1 MTNTLHIKNELKQ
14 LTRLY
19 AFLDQQ
25 AGTYELG
32 ELQSMQIKLA
42 LEEAVTNVI
51 QYAYPDKKDQDI
63 RIDMSYENKRLTI
76 VITDTGISFNPLERQ
91 EPDLTLSL
99 EERPTGGLEIYLVK
113 QMMTGVSYSRSA
125 GKNILT
131 MAKDIC

>member
-1 MTNTLHIKNELKQ
+1 MTNTLHIKNELEQ

-42 LEEAVTNVI
+42 HEEAVTNVI
-51 QYAYPDKKDQDI
+51 QYAYPDKKDQD
-63 RIDMSYENKRLTI
+63 KRLTI
-76 VITDTGISFNPLERQ
+76 VITDTGIGFNPLERQ

-99 EERPTGGLEIYLVK
+99 EERPTGGLGIYLVK
-113 QMMTGVSYSRSA
+113 QLMTEVSYSRSA

>member
-1 MTNTLHIKNELKQ
+1 MTNTLIIKNELEQ

-19 AFLDQQ
+19 AFLDRQ
-25 AGTYELG
+25 AVAYGLE
-32 ELQSMQIKLA
+32 ELQLMQVKLA

-51 QYAYPDKKDQDI
+51 LYAYPDKKDQDI

-76 VITDTGISFNPLERQ
+76 VITDTGTDFNPLERQ

-99 EERPTGGLEIYLVK
+99 EERTIGGLGIYLFK
-113 QMMTGVSYSRSA
+113 QLMTEVTYSRSA

-131 MAKDIC
+131 MTKDMH

>member
-42 LEEAVTNVI
+42 LEEA
-51 QYAYPDKKDQDI
+51 DKKDQDI

-99 EERPTGGLEIYLVK
+99 EERPTGGLGIYLVK
-113 QMMTGVSYSRSA
+113 QLMTEVSYSRSA

>member
-1 MTNTLHIKNELKQ
+1 MTNTLIIKNELEQ

-19 AFLDQQ
+19 AFLDRQ
-25 AGTYELG
+25 AVAYGLE
-32 ELQSMQIKLA
+32 ELQLTQVKLA

-51 QYAYPDKKDQDI
+51 LYAYPDKKDQDI

-76 VITDTGISFNPLERQ
+76 VITDTGTDFNPLERQ

-99 EERPTGGLEIYLVK
+99 EERPIGGLGIYLVK
-113 QMMTGVSYSRSA
+113 QLMTEVTYSRSA

-131 MAKDIC
+131 MTKDMH

>member
-1 MTNTLHIKNELKQ
+1 MTNTLIIKNELEQ

-19 AFLDQQ
+19 AFLDRQ
-25 AGTYELG
+25 AVAYGLE
-32 ELQSMQIKLA
+32 ELQLMRVKLA

-51 QYAYPDKKDQDI
+51 LYAYPDKKDQDI

-76 VITDTGISFNPLERQ
+76 VITDTGTDFNPLERQ

-99 EERPTGGLEIYLVK
+99 EERPIGGLGIYLVK
-113 QMMTGVSYSRSA
+113 QLMTEVTYSRSA

-131 MAKDIC
+131 MTKDMH

>member
-1 MTNTLHIKNELKQ
+1 MTNTLIIKNELEQ

-19 AFLDQQ
+19 AFLDRQ
-25 AGTYELG
+25 AVAYGLE
-32 ELQSMQIKLA
+32 ELQLMQVKLA

-51 QYAYPDKKDQDI
+51 LYAYPDKKDQDI

-76 VITDTGISFNPLERQ
+76 VITDTGTDFNPLERQ

-99 EERPTGGLEIYLVK
+99 EERPIGGLGIYLVK
-113 QMMTGVSYSRSA
+113 QLMTEVTYSRSG

-131 MAKDIC
+131 MTKDMH

>member
-1 MTNTLHIKNELKQ
+1 MANTLHIKNELEQ

-19 AFLDQQ
+19 EFLDRQ
-25 AGTYELG
+25 AGIYGLE

-51 QYAYPDKKDQDI
+51 LYAYPDKKDQDI
-63 RIDMSYENKRLTI
+63 RIDMSCENKRLTI
-76 VITDTGISFNPLERQ
+76 VITDTGIAFNPLERQ

-99 EERPTGGLEIYLVK
+99 EERPIGGLGIYLVK
-113 QMMTGVSYSRSA
+113 QLMTGVTYSHSD

-131 MAKDIC
+131 MTKDIH

>member
-1 MTNTLHIKNELKQ
+1 MTNTLIIKNELEQ

-19 AFLDQQ
+19 AFLDRQT
-25 AGTYELG
+25 AAYGLE

-76 VITDTGISFNPLERQ
+76 VITDTGTDFNPLERQ

-99 EERPTGGLEIYLVK
+99 EERPIGGLGIYLVK
-113 QMMTGVSYSRSA
+113 QLMTEVTYSRSA
-125 GKNILT
+125 GRNILT
-131 MAKDIC
+131 MTKDIH

>member
-42 LEEAVTNVI
+42 LEEAVTN
-51 QYAYPDKKDQDI
+51 DI

-99 EERPTGGLEIYLVK
+99 EERPIGGLGIYLVK
-113 QMMTGVSYSRSA
+113 QLMTEVSYSRSA

>member
-42 LEEAVTNVI
+42 LEEAVT
-51 QYAYPDKKDQDI
+51 
-63 RIDMSYENKRLTI
+63 
-76 VITDTGISFNPLERQ
+76 
-91 EPDLTLSL
+91 
-99 EERPTGGLEIYLVK
+99 TGGLGIYLVK
-113 QMMTGVSYSRSA
+113 QLMTEVSYSRSA

>member
-42 LEEAVTNVI
+42 LEEAVTNV
-51 QYAYPDKKDQDI
+51 
-63 RIDMSYENKRLTI
+63 
-76 VITDTGISFNPLERQ
+76 NPLERQ

-99 EERPTGGLEIYLVK
+99 EERPTGGLGIYLVK
-113 QMMTGVSYSRSA
+113 QLMTEVSYSRSA

>member
-1 MTNTLHIKNELKQ
+1 MTNTLIIKNELEQ

-19 AFLDQQ
+19 AFLDRQ
-25 AGTYELG
+25 AVTYGLE
-32 ELQSMQIKLA
+32 ELQLMQVKLA

-51 QYAYPDKKDQDI
+51 LYAYPDKKDQDI

-76 VITDTGISFNPLERQ
+76 VITDTGTDFNPLERQ

-99 EERPTGGLEIYLVK
+99 EERPIGGLGIYLVK
-113 QMMTGVSYSRSA
+113 QLMTEVTYSRSA

-131 MAKDIC
+131 MTKDMH

>member
-1 MTNTLHIKNELKQ
+1 MTNTLHIKNELEQ

-25 AGTYELG
+25 AGAYELE

-51 QYAYPDKKDQDI
+51 LYAYPDKKGQDI
-63 RIDMSYENKRLTI
+63 RIDMSYEHKRLTI

-99 EERPTGGLEIYLVK
+99 EERPIGGLGIYLVK
-113 QMMTGVSYSRSA
+113 QLMTEVSYSRSA

-131 MAKDIC
+131 MTKDIH

>member
-1 MTNTLHIKNELKQ
+1 MTNTLIIKNELEQ

-19 AFLDQQ
+19 AFLDRQ
-25 AGTYELG
+25 AVAYGLE
-32 ELQSMQIKLA
+32 ELQLMQVKLA

-51 QYAYPDKKDQDI
+51 LYAYPDKKDQDI

-76 VITDTGISFNPLERQ
+76 VITDTGTDFNPLERQ

-99 EERPTGGLEIYLVK
+99 EERPIGGLGIYLVK
-113 QMMTGVSYSRSA
+113 QLMTEVTYSRSA

-131 MAKDIC
+131 MTKDLH

>member
-63 RIDMSYENKRLTI
+63 RIDMSYENKRLDNQDP
-76 VITDTGISFNPLERQ
+76 VGQYELLYDLQLYFERCYISNVEVCHINKCLLPL
-91 EPDLTLSL
+91 
-99 EERPTGGLEIYLVK
+99 
-113 QMMTGVSYSRSA
+113 
-125 GKNILT
+125 
-131 MAKDIC
+131 

>member
-91 EPDLTLSL
+91 EPDHTLSL
-99 EERPTGGLEIYLVK
+99 EERPTVGLGIYLAK
-113 QMMTGVSYSRSA
+113 QLMTEVSYSRSA

>member
-1 MTNTLHIKNELKQ
+1 MTNTLIIKNELEQ

-19 AFLDQQ
+19 AFLDRQ
-25 AGTYELG
+25 AAAYGLE
-32 ELQSMQIKLA
+32 ELQLMQVKLA

-51 QYAYPDKKDQDI
+51 LYAYPDKKDQDI

-76 VITDTGISFNPLERQ
+76 VITDTGTDFNPLERQ

-99 EERPTGGLEIYLVK
+99 EERPIGGLGIYLVK
-113 QMMTGVSYSRSA
+113 QLMTEVTYSRSA

-131 MAKDIC
+131 MTKDMH

>member
-1 MTNTLHIKNELKQ
+1 MTNTLIIKNELEQ

-19 AFLDQQ
+19 AFLDRQ
-25 AGTYELG
+25 AVAYGLE
-32 ELQSMQIKLA
+32 ELQLMQVKLA

-51 QYAYPDKKDQDI
+51 LYAYPDKKDQDI

-76 VITDTGISFNPLERQ
+76 VITDTGTDFNPLERQ

-99 EERPTGGLEIYLVK
+99 EERPIGGLGIYLVK
-113 QMMTGVSYSRSA
+113 QLMTEVTYSRSA

-131 MAKDIC
+131 MTKDMH